1 MNAEEIQAFS
11 QSIAFH
17 PIVAIGGLMVLIS
30 IARKMDLNYK
40 EAKKDIKRVMQSKT
54 KQVVL
59 IQDKAVND
67 SLSSFQVDS
76 NNLKTSPN
84 T

>member
-40 EAKKDIKRVMQSKT
+40 EAKKDIKRVMQAKT

>member
-17 PIVAIGGLMVLIS
+17 PLIAIGGLMILIS

-40 EAKKDIKRVMQSKT
+40 EEKKVAGLLLQSPQETNILKKDKYANSESYSLDIAS
-54 KQVVL
+54 
-59 IQDKAVND
+59 ND
-67 SLSSFQVDS
+67 LT
-76 NNLKTSPN
+76 TSMN

>member
-40 EAKKDIKRVMQSKT
+40 EAKKDIKRVMQAKT

-59 IQDKAVND
+59 IQDKVVND
-67 SLSSFQVDS
+67 SLPSNQVDS
-76 NNLKTSPN
+76 NNLKTSTN

>member
-40 EAKKDIKRVMQSKT
+40 EAKKDIKRVMQAKT

-67 SLSSFQVDS
+67 SLPSNQVDS
-76 NNLKTSPN
+76 NNLKTSTN
-84 T
+84 N

>member
-40 EAKKDIKRVMQSKT
+40 EAKKDIKRVMQAKT

-67 SLSSFQVDS
+67 SLTSNQVDS
-76 NNLKTSPN
+76 NNLKTSTN

>member
-40 EAKKDIKRVMQSKT
+40 EAKKDIKRVMQAKT

-67 SLSSFQVDS
+67 SLPSFQVNS

>member
-40 EAKKDIKRVMQSKT
+40 EAKKISSGLQAKT

-67 SLSSFQVDS
+67 SLSSFQVGS
-76 NNLKTSPN
+76 NNLKTSTN

>member
-40 EAKKDIKRVMQSKT
+40 EAKKDIKRVMQAKT

-76 NNLKTSPN
+76 NNLKTSTN

>member
-40 EAKKDIKRVMQSKT
+40 EAKKDIKRVMQAKT
-54 KQVVL
+54 K
-59 IQDKAVND
+59 
-67 SLSSFQVDS
+67 
-76 NNLKTSPN
+76 
-84 T
+84 

>member
-40 EAKKDIKRVMQSKT
+40 EAKKDIKRVMQVKT

-67 SLSSFQVDS
+67 SSS
-76 NNLKTSPN
+76 
-84 T
+84 

>member
-40 EAKKDIKRVMQSKT
+40 EAKKDIKRVMQAKT

-67 SLSSFQVDS
+67 SLPSNQVDS

>member
-17 PIVAIGGLMVLIS
+17 PIVGIGGLMVLIS

-40 EAKKDIKRVMQSKT
+40 EAKKDIKRVMQAKT

-67 SLSSFQVDS
+67 SLPSNQVDS
-76 NNLKTSPN
+76 NNLKTSTN

>member
-40 EAKKDIKRVMQSKT
+40 EAKKDIKRVMQAKT

-67 SLSSFQVDS
+67 SSS
-76 NNLKTSPN
+76 
-84 T
+84 

>member
-40 EAKKDIKRVMQSKT
+40 EAKKDIKRVMQAKT

-67 SLSSFQVDS
+67 SLPSNQVDS
-76 NNLKTSPN
+76 NNLKTSTN